1 MAKNIRC
8 HSCGGKMVRDVRAD
22 TVTYKGKSVA
32 VEQPGGYCTKCD
44 EVVLDG
50 PDAGIAEATFV
61 RLKADVDGILT
72 PREVRAIREKLG
84 ISQREAGRIL
94 GGGPRSFQKYESGTD
109 WVTRSMTNLLR
120 LLDADPR
127 RLREIKGE
135 AGRTRTHRRPP
146 SRKRQPLG
154 AAGGA

>member
-8 HSCGGKMVRDVRAD
+8 HDCGSKMDRGVRPD

-32 VEQPGGYCTKCD
+32 VEQPGWYCTKCD

-50 PDAGIAEATFV
+50 PDTRITEAAFV

-72 PREVRAIREKLG
+72 PGEVRSIREKLG

-109 WVTRSMTNLLR
+109 WVTRSMANLLR

-135 AGRTRTHRRPP
+135 TGEARVR
-146 SRKRQPLG
+146 RKRTSRAQPQR
-154 AAGGA
+154 ASGGA